1 MKSTTIYTLQF
12 TFIGETSSEQHDEA
26 AKRFAE
32 CLREVTSA
40 DDVTVTSSKIFLHDA
55 PER

>member
-1 MKSTTIYTLQF
+1 MKATTIYTLQF
-12 TFIGETSSEQHDEA
+12 TFIGDTSSEQCEEA

-32 CLREVTSA
+32 CLSGVTSA
-40 DDVTVTSSKIFLHDA
+40 DDVTVTSAKVFLHDA